1 MTTPVRGY
9 SAGALPAVTD
19 FTSTASRFAL
29 VR

>member
-1 MTTPVRGY
+1 MTTLVRGY

-19 FTSTASRFAL
+19 FTSTASRFPP

>member
-1 MTTPVRGY
+1 MTTLVRG